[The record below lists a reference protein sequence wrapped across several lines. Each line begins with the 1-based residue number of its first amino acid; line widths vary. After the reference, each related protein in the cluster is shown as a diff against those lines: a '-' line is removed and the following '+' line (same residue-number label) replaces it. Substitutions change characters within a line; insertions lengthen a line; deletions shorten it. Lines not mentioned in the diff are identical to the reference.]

1 MIKLYLEKR
10 KKCER
15 RKRQFWIRLGHTKQ
29 WWLKFLNDEVVAD
42 DWKENSRMSK
52 QSLLVLCEERI
63 QQDFKNLFMWR
74 CKLLL
79 KCIIFLTR
87 DDLEKLLTYLE

>member
-52 QSLLVLCEERI
+52 QSLLVLCEELRQCI
-63 QQDFKNLFMWR
+63 SKNT
-74 CKLLL
+74 
-79 KCIIFLTR
+79 TR
-87 DDLEKLLTYLE
+87 FQKPISVEVQVAVKMYYLSDEG